1 MITKIKKGNYLINFI
16 LSSIY
21 LLIPFLEF
29 IKHNLKDYNNQI
41 LITIISIFILMLV
54 GGIFFSLFIN
64 FITKIKFTNVFFF
77 YVVLIFLFFRWND
90 INILMKNFSIPN
102 FAYISLIIVIILQII
117 FSYFLIFKQAEKFK
131 RFLTTFFIIYL
142 LSLVINI
149 FYNSTNLND
158 QTRISQ
164 ENDSNK
170 GIINNLKK
178 NKSNDNNLKNI
189 YFIILDGMISLERF
203 EEIYGISEE
212 TLKNNINLKKF
223 NYAKMNSSFFD
234 TGRTIGS
241 IFNLDY
247 LSQDLINDKKN
258 LFSHNLEE
266 KNLRISKPR
275 LIKILENNGYKFS
288 WYSNS
293 IKDCTT
299 INKSL
304 CGETKKN
311 FINFYINSYVAI
323 NFLEGSPLITIMKK
337 INLEL
342 VFKAYF
348 NHNDAINNFLL
359 NSDNLE
365 TDQPNFILIHSMMP
379 HAPYFYD
386 EKCNFINNNN
396 EKKFTIGYKMNYLC
410 SLKRVK
416 EFQNYIVSKDKNAV
430 VVIQGDHG
438 YFFKDKKVIE
448 NKNDLLPYIKWLY
461 DNDRKELLNNYSTFN
476 LIKDDQCKLPKNVE
490 LDNVNSIIFSLN
502 CGLNIDLEY
511 KEKKIFFGG
520 LGDNKIRE
528 IKK

>member
-1 MITKIKKGNYLINFI
+1 MITKIQKYNYLINFI
-16 LSSIY
+16 FSSIY

-29 IKHNLKDYNNQI
+29 IKHNLRDYNNQL
-41 LITIISIFILMLV
+41 LITIISIFVLMLV
-54 GGIFFSLFIN
+54 GGILFSLFIN
-64 FITKIKFTNVFFF
+64 FITKIKFTDLFFF

-90 INILMKNFSIPN
+90 INILLKNFSILN
-102 FAYISLIIVIILQII
+102 YAYITLIIIIITQI
-117 FSYFLIFKQAEKFK
+117 FVCYFLIFKQVEIVKK
-131 RFLTTFFIIYL
+131 FLTTFFIIYL
-142 LSLVINI
+142 LTLIINI
-149 FYNSTNLND
+149 FYNSTNLNG

-164 ENDSNK
+164 ENDSNE
-170 GIINNLKK
+170 GIINNLKEH
-178 NKSNDNNLKNI
+178 KSNGNNFRNI
-189 YFIILDGMISLERF
+189 YYVILDGMISLERF
-203 EEIYGISEE
+203 EEIYGISKEK
-212 TLKNNINLKKF
+212 LKNYIDLKKF
-223 NYAKMNSSFFD
+223 NYTKMNSSFFD
-234 TGRTIGS
+234 TGRTLGS

-438 YFFKDKKVIE
+438 YFFKDKKVLE
-448 NKNDLLPYIKWLY
+448 RKNDILPYVKWMY
-461 DNDRKELLNNYSTFN
+461 ENDRKELLKNYSTFN

-490 LDNVNSIIFSLN
+490 IDNVNSIIFALN

-511 KEKKIFFGG
+511 KEKKIFLVG
-520 LGDNKIRE
+520 GDNKIKE
-528 IKK
+528 INK